1 MVAIALEVFREEVD
15 EHEDWI
21 SEYGSIGG
29 LGLAALASGAFEG
42 RQSYAGRDNRCCGE
56 IAADK
61 NSGHAQEG

>member
-21 SEYGSIGG
+21 SEYGNIGG
-29 LGLAALASGAFEG
+29 LVLAAPASGAFEG
-42 RQSYAGRDNRCCGE
+42 RQSYAGRNNRCFGE

-61 NSGHAQEG
+61 NSGNAQEG